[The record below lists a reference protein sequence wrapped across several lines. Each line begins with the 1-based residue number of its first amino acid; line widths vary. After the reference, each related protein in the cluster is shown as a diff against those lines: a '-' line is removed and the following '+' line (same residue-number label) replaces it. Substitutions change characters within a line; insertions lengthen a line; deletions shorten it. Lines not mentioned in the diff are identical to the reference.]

1 MTGKY
6 TGSNKPLKKYSFSS
20 ANHLLNDCPLSGSLP
35 GDRLKNILLIRADA
49 GPAIGSGHVMRC
61 LALAEAWKDD
71 GGEVIV
77 LLAASAQS
85 LEERL
90 SAEATAIL
98 HIACEPGSR
107 EDAGETVRIAR
118 EYRVDRVVID
128 GYHFGAEYQTQL
140 RDAGLG
146 FLVIDDYGHAAGY
159 YANLV
164 LNLNMYADPSLYP
177 VHEPATRFLLG
188 TRYAL
193 LRREFLAY
201 TGFRRTI
208 PPVARKIL
216 VTFGGGD
223 PDNLSGVVTEILK
236 DLPVDDLEV
245 VVIAGGISP
254 HLDAL
259 RSSVR
264 DLPHISI
271 RSNVTDMPRLMAWA
285 DMAISA
291 GGSTSWELAFMG
303 LPSLLYTAAANQAR
317 VVDTLVA
324 QGMAERL
331 TNEDLADPSAG
342 LKKISGLL
350 LSGKRR
356 QVMSRQMHTLVDGE
370 GASRVTMCLR
380 DEPIRLR
387 AVREEDS
394 DLVYQWI
401 NDPDVRVRS
410 FRTHS
415 ITPEEPRAWF
425 ASVLADPGILYFIAV
440 DRHDRPVGQARFR
453 IESDHAVIS
462 VLLEPTSRNQGL
474 GSRVIGIA
482 TRRLFSMTPV
492 QEVHAFI
499 KTGNE
504 SSFRAFAKAGYARG
518 GMTTVEN
525 QEAYLMKRGRE
536 I

>member
-1 MTGKY
+1 M
-6 TGSNKPLKKYSFSS
+6 
-20 ANHLLNDCPLSGSLP
+20 
-35 GDRLKNILLIRADA
+35 KNILLIRADA

-71 GGEVIV
+71 GGDVIV
-77 LLAASAQS
+77 LLASSVQS
-85 LEERL
+85 IEERL
-90 SAEATAIL
+90 ATEATAIL
-98 HIACEPGSR
+98 HIAYEPGSP
-107 EDAGETVRIAR
+107 EDACETVRIAR
-118 EYRVDRVVID
+118 EYRADRVVVD
-128 GYHFGAEYQTQL
+128 GYHFGAEFQKQI
-140 RDAGLG
+140 RDAGLSV
-146 FLVIDDYGHAAGY
+146 LVIDDYGHAARY
-159 YANLV
+159 CADLV
-164 LNLNMYADPSLYP
+164 LNQNVYADRSLYP
-177 VHEPATRFLLG
+177 AHEPATRFLLG

-193 LRREFLAY
+193 LRREFLAW

-223 PDNLSGVVTEILK
+223 PDNLSGAVTEILK
-236 DLPVDDLEV
+236 DMPVDDLEV
-245 VVIAGGISP
+245 VVVAGGIFP
-254 HLDAL
+254 HIDAL

-271 RSNVTDMPRLMAWA
+271 RSNVTDMPGLMAWA
-285 DMAISA
+285 DVAISA

-331 TNEDLADPSAG
+331 SVEDLADPSAG

-350 LSGKRR
+350 VSEKRR
-356 QVMSRQMHTLVDGE
+356 QDMSRQMHTLVDGE
-370 GASRVTMCLR
+370 GASRVTMCLK

-394 DLVYQWI
+394 DLIYCWI
-401 NDPDVRVRS
+401 NDPDVRARS
-410 FRTHS
+410 FRPHT
-415 ITPEEPRAWF
+415 ITPEEHREWF
-425 ASVLADPGILYFIAV
+425 TTVLADPGILYFIAV
-440 DRHDRPVGQARFR
+440 DRHDHPVGQARFR
-453 IESDHAVIS
+453 VESDHAVIS
-462 VLLEPTSRNQGL
+462 VLLEPASRNRGL

-482 TRRLFSMTPV
+482 TRRLFARTPV
-492 QEVHAFI
+492 REVHAFI

-504 SSFRAFAKAGYARG
+504 SSLRAFRNAGFVPE

-525 QEAYLMKRGRE
+525 QEACLMKRRRE